1 MSNFTQRIFLLLL
14 ISTPKLRGQMQAQ
27 DVVRMSLEEAINYA
41 TANTNTIKN
50 SKLNVTDADLRI
62 KENTATG
69 LPQVNGSLSYQYF
82 PLVPQ
87 ILLPDFVSPS
97 VYGVL
102 NKEGVKNG
110 SGQTVQFPTTEFGFS
125 KASFQQK
132 NSLSA
137 SISASQLIFS
147 GSYTVAVR
155 AARLYRQFVDGQLV
169 ASSETLKNQVID
181 AYVPALLISESVAT
195 IDKNIKNLEGLLKE
209 IKATYKAG
217 FVEQLDVDR
226 LDLSLNNLKTE
237 RENLDRQ
244 RELVLNAL
252 KFTIGYPLEKGLEP
266 TDDINKLMQ
275 PTAAE
280 DLAGAIDF
288 NRRAEYK
295 VVNQGIELQKLN
307 VDLNKAGY
315 LPNVMATAGFTENVA
330 TNNLFSEKWN
340 FLPSANIGISA
351 SINIWDSKEKSYKI
365 QRAQLALQQAA
376 LQKND
381 LERAITLQVLN
392 ARIAYINAQKR
403 VENQQHNLA
412 LAERIY
418 NTTQTKYKAGIGS
431 SLEITTAEQ
440 SLYTAQQNVRQAQY
454 DLLVAQKGLQKALGK

>member
-1 MSNFTQRIFLLLL
+1 
-14 ISTPKLRGQMQAQ
+14 MQGQ

-137 SISASQLIFS
+137 SVSASQLIFS

-209 IKATYKAG
+209 IK
-217 FVEQLDVDR
+217 E
-226 LDLSLNNLKTE
+226 
-237 RENLDRQ
+237 
-244 RELVLNAL
+244 
-252 KFTIGYPLEKGLEP
+252 IG
-266 TDDINKLMQ
+266 
-275 PTAAE
+275 
-280 DLAGAIDF
+280 
-288 NRRAEYK
+288 RAH
-295 VVNQGIELQKLN
+295 V
-307 VDLNKAGY
+307 
-315 LPNVMATAGFTENVA
+315 
-330 TNNLFSEKWN
+330 
-340 FLPSANIGISA
+340 
-351 SINIWDSKEKSYKI
+351 
-365 QRAQLALQQAA
+365 
-376 LQKND
+376 
-381 LERAITLQVLN
+381 
-392 ARIAYINAQKR
+392 
-403 VENQQHNLA
+403 
-412 LAERIY
+412 
-418 NTTQTKYKAGIGS
+418 
-431 SLEITTAEQ
+431 
-440 SLYTAQQNVRQAQY
+440 
-454 DLLVAQKGLQKALGK
+454 